1 MLIDGQIKNVI
12 VFFNVI
18 VEILRIIIP
27 LKKVG
32 SSGFRFGFLPY
43 VSFKTPID
51 KSPSLV
57 RYSSGDTF

>member
-1 MLIDGQIKNVI
+1 MLIDGRIKNVI

-43 VSFKTPID
+43 VSLNPLLTN
-51 KSPSLV
+51 PSLV

>member
-1 MLIDGQIKNVI
+1 MLIDGRIKNVI

-43 VSFKTPID
+43 VSFKNPYWQI
-51 KSPSLV
+51 LV
-57 RYSSGDTF
+57 S